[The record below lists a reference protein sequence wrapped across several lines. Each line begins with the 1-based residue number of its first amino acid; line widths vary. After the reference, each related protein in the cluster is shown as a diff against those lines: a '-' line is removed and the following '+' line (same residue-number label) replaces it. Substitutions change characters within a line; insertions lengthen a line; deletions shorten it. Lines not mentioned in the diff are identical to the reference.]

1 MASDTATPP
10 AQPGQAAKPACDISN
25 IDAGDTTR
33 LILHVATFLDR
44 NGQPGLGT
52 AFWHRAMPLGD
63 YTRVLQVA
71 REYVEVVA

>member
-1 MASDTATPP
+1 MPSTEHQDGRPT
-10 AQPGQAAKPACDISN
+10 CNISG
-25 IDAGDTTR
+25 IDAGDTPR
-33 LILHVATFLDR
+33 LVMHIATFLDR

-52 AFWHRAMPLGD
+52 AFWHRAMPLRD